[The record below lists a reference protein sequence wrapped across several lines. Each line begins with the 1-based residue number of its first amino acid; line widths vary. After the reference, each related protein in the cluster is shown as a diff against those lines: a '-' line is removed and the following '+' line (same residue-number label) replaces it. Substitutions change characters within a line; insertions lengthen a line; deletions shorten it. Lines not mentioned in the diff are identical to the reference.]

1 MNKKI
6 KLSLCVLMATQSL
19 MAVTHANNTSADYVD
34 SNVYYPL
41 DDYNIT
47 HNITAKDLDIKNS
60 TINGTKMTADS
71 IKLDKTTSTEGSSF
85 VGNNITISNGS
96 NIKGSFTHNNSILNK
111 IDKLSISNSNVTAS
125 GTTNVNALDLQAEAV
140 FSGDL
145 NIDYF
150 SNSDG
155 KLQGSKDK
163 LLNLTITDAVPLNT
177 LSNMDYVSFNYEC
190 DFGGCNIDASG
201 KTISNSIF
209 NLIKN
214 GSRMNNINANNSTFN
229 SKDFGVIEFISGN
242 ITNSV
247 INIGFQNI
255 ISANTNNATINL
267 NHATMIPN
275 SQLIIQAGE
284 HTNMKVNDNSQG
296 EFIIQS
302 MHMDP
307 DSMDFKP
314 NASPTK
320 VQATITSNLNKLTS
334 TIVFQFGPSSTII
347 KNKGEIELD
356 IKTADG
362 VSIKDVEL
370 DKFTLKENSD
380 IKASNVVLSDGAING
395 KITATKANL
404 DNMRVSTGLITAN
417 DITLSNSKSVNIH
430 TINATLKDTEVGT
443 AYIENISK
451 DSQNVTFIG
460 KLTTTNELNADI
472 FNFKND
478 VEVAG
483 GGIFNSS
490 KDTGYKNVK
499 ANIINISDTTL
510 INRVSNKLEANTINL
525 SNTTSDYNAS
535 ANIINIDKNSNIN
548 GNLDFSDTLNI
559 DNSTIGGKITNQ
571 AGAKLL
577 KITNDSIINAEIDT
591 DTKFLGIGNK
601 GNIFNASVSVGEFG
615 DDNIN
620 NIFTKDFTSKGNAWA
635 DDNTFLD
642 TLNVED
648 TLYASKSNTFA
659 DINAKN
665 LNFTGTGLI
674 ELNNHDLRADGSA
687 IIDGMEVNAYNFLMN
702 NAEIKNTNTMA
713 YLLGNKETP
722 IKNPANI
729 YKPTI
734 TSGTYI
740 LNDMS
745 NKGGIRANAVN
756 TANSHLVGQFATND
770 LVSNDTNYYLLG
782 GGIDTTLYES
792 FSGAVIARN
801 SASGANNNI
810 RINNTNILGLTKGLV
825 PVAIVKESDITR
837 ANALSK
843 DYFKLSYIRGTN
855 TYSFNENMEHY
866 KKFVTQDG
874 KVYHAWLVGST
885 IHGDDMG
892 ELNEGNVE
900 GVANGTDESFNAA
913 IIANGN
919 ANAGTSPKD
928 TNVNEVYE
936 EIKNTTASDVIL
948 KYDEEVGLIFEGL
961 DEEKGNAIDEIAS
974 LDEYIKNLVLNSSKQ
989 RLVGIKDLSHGLGFW
1004 YDAYAGKASTNLSDL
1019 KYKGLSFGIDKK
1031 FENSNN
1037 DLYFGLYANTM
1048 QVDVSK
1054 TIKASIDSKSAG
1066 FYTSAIYH
1074 NGLYLDFLAA
1084 ITGAKSDVEES
1095 AFTTMSNKSNI
1106 FLASAAIGFK
1116 YGEKLY
1122 VEPSFGLN
1130 YAYMP
1135 SMKFKEDITEVT
1147 RFKKSLFSILPSFKV
1162 GYQNDKIDFYTSL
1175 TIEKDLSTSP
1185 YVEIEDDYV
1194 IVQRHGEKDFRLKTS
1209 AGIDYKASDFTNIK
1223 FDFTKD
1229 FYGNFNNDY
1238 RFNLGVRHSF

>member
-1 MNKKI
+1 MNRKV

-19 MAVTHANNTSADYVD
+19 VAATHANNTDHEMNKPTVIHKF
-34 SNVYYPL
+34 
-41 DDYNIT
+41 DDYNIN
-47 HNITAKDLDIKNS
+47 HNVTVKDLTITNS
-60 TINGTKMTADS
+60 SVNNTKMTADS
-71 IKLDKTTSTEGSSF
+71 IKLDNTTSSEGSSF

-96 NIKGSFTHNNSILNK
+96 NIKGSFTHNNSAKKK
-111 IDKLSISNSNVTAS
+111 IDKLSISNSNVVAS
-125 GTTNVNALDLQAEAV
+125 GTTTVNALDLQAGAV
-140 FSGDL
+140 FTGDL

-163 LLNLTITDAVPLNT
+163 LSTLTADFTLKD
-177 LSNMDYVSFNYEC
+177 LSNMDYVKVNYNC
-190 DFGGCNIDASG
+190 DSANGCYIDASG
-201 KTISNSIF
+201 KKITNSEL
-209 NLIKN
+209 NLKN
-214 GSRMNNINANNSTFN
+214 GISMIANINADNSTFN
-229 SKDFGVIEFISGN
+229 STNGTGIFNAMSGN
-242 ITNSV
+242 ISNSV
-247 INIGFQNI
+247 FNVGIQNVIN
-255 ISANTNNATINL
+255 ADTNNVTVNL
-267 NHATMIPN
+267 NSIITQPN
-275 SQLIIQAGE
+275 SQIWTTQGE
-284 HTNMKVNDNSQG
+284 HIDMKVNGNNQG
-296 EFIIQS
+296 EFIIQNIDMNS
-302 MHMDP
+302 MIP
-307 DSMDFKP
+307 KP
-314 NASPTK
+314 NASSTK
-320 VQATITSNLNKLTS
+320 VQATITGNLNKLTS
-334 TIVFQFGPSSTII
+334 TYVDNSSPFPYAI
-347 KNKGEIELD
+347 KNQGEIELD

-395 KITATKANL
+395 NITTDIANL
-404 DNMRVSTGLITAN
+404 TNIRVSTGLITAN
-417 DITLSNSKSVNIH
+417 NLTLSNSKSVNLH
-430 TINATLKDTEVGT
+430 ATNATLKDTEVGT

-499 ANIINISDTTL
+499 ANTITISDVTL
-510 INRVSNKLEANTINL
+510 NNRASNKLEANTINL

-535 ANIINIDKNSNIN
+535 ASIINIDKNSNIN

-571 AGAKLL
+571 TGAKLL

-591 DTKFLGIGNK
+591 NTKFLGLGNK
-601 GNIFNASVSVGEFG
+601 GNIFNANVSVGEFG

-620 NIFTKDFTSKGNAWA
+620 NIFRKDFTSKGNAYS
-635 DDNTFLD
+635 DDNIFLA
-642 TLNVED
+642 TLNVGD

-674 ELNNHDLRADGSA
+674 ELNNHNLRADGSA

-702 NAEIKNTNTMA
+702 DAKIKNTNTMA

-722 IKNPANI
+722 IENPANI

-734 TSGTYI
+734 TSGTYT

-801 SASGANNNI
+801 SASGANNSI
-810 RINNTNILGLTKGLV
+810 RINNTDILGLTKGLV
-825 PVAIVKESDITR
+825 PVAILKESDITR

-855 TYSFNENMEHY
+855 IYSFNENMEHY

-892 ELNEGNVE
+892 ELDESNVE
-900 GVANGTDESFNAA
+900 GVANGTDDSFNGA

-928 TNVNEVYE
+928 TDVNEVYE

-961 DEEKGNAIDEIAS
+961 DEEKGNAIDEITG

-989 RLVGIKDLSHGLGFW
+989 RLVGIKNLSHGLGFW
-1004 YDAYAGKASTNLSDL
+1004 YDAYAGKASTKLSDL

-1084 ITGAKSDVEES
+1084 ITGARSDVEES

-1122 VEPSFGLN
+1122 VEPSFGLH

-1147 RFKKSLFSILPSFKV
+1147 RFKKSLFSILPSFKI
-1162 GYQNDKIDFYTSL
+1162 GYQNDKIDFYTSIA
-1175 TIEKDLSTSP
+1175 IEKDLSTSP
-1185 YVEIEDDYV
+1185 YVEIEDDYL

-1223 FDFTKD
+1223 LDFTKD

>member
-19 MAVTHANNTSADYVD
+19 MAHVNSTDQVMNEP
-34 SNVYYPL
+34 NVIYKM
-41 DDYNIT
+41 DDYNINHDVT
-47 HNITAKDLDIKNS
+47 VKDLTITNS
-60 TINGTKMTADS
+60 TINGTKMTANS
-71 IKLDKTTSTEGSSF
+71 IKLDNTTSTEGSNF
-85 VGNNITISNGS
+85 VGDNITISNGS
-96 NIKGSFTHNNSILNK
+96 NIKGSFTYNNFINKK

-125 GTTNVNALDLQAEAV
+125 GTTIVNALDLQAGAE

-145 NIDYF
+145 NIYYF

-163 LLNLTITDAVPLNT
+163 LSTLTADSTLNA
-177 LSNMDYVSFNYEC
+177 LSNMDYVKVNYNC
-190 DFGGCNIDASG
+190 NSSNGCNIDASG
-201 KTISNSIF
+201 KTITNSEL
-209 NLIKN
+209 NLIN
-214 GSRMNNINANNSTFN
+214 GISMIANMNANNSTFN
-229 SKDFGVIEFISGN
+229 STKGAGLLNIMSGKV
-242 ITNSV
+242 TNSV
-247 INIGFQNI
+247 FNVGIQNVIN
-255 ISANTNNATINL
+255 ANTNNVTINL
-267 NHATMIPN
+267 NPTTILPN
-275 SQLIIQAGE
+275 SQIITQAGE
-284 HTNMKVNDNSQG
+284 HIGMKVNGNNQG
-296 EFIIQS
+296 EFIIQNADMS
-302 MHMDP
+302 LMM
-307 DSMDFKP
+307 P

-320 VQATITSNLNKLTS
+320 VQATIISNLNKLTS
-334 TIVFQFGPSSTII
+334 TVVNNSGPRPTTIE
-347 KNKGEIELD
+347 NKGEIELD

-362 VSIKDVEL
+362 VNIKDVEL

-380 IKASNVVLSDGAING
+380 INALNVTLSDGAING
-395 KITATKANL
+395 KITTDTANL
-404 DNMRVSTGLITAN
+404 TNMRVSTGLIKAN

-430 TINATLKDTEVGT
+430 ATNATLKDTEVGT

-451 DSQNVTFIG
+451 DSQNVTFTG
-460 KLTTTNELNADI
+460 KLTTINELNADI

-478 VEVAG
+478 VEVMG

-499 ANIINISDTTL
+499 ANTINISDTTL
-510 INRVSNKLEANTINL
+510 NNRALNKLEANTINL

-535 ANIINIDKNSNIN
+535 ASIINIDKNSNIN
-548 GNLDFSDTLNI
+548 GNIDFSDTLNI

-591 DTKFLGIGNK
+591 NTKFLGLGNK
-601 GNIFNASVSVGEFG
+601 GNIFSANVSVGEFG

-620 NIFTKDFTSKGNAWA
+620 NIFKKDFTSKGNAWA
-635 DDNTFLD
+635 NDNTFLA

-659 DINAKN
+659 NINAKN
-665 LNFTGTGLI
+665 LNFIGTGLI

-734 TSGTYI
+734 TSGTYT

-770 LVSNDTNYYLLG
+770 LVSNDSNYYLLG

-801 SASGANNNI
+801 SATGANNNI

-825 PVAIVKESDITR
+825 PVAIVKESDIIR

-892 ELNEGNVE
+892 ELNKDNVE

-948 KYDEEVGLIFEGL
+948 KYDEEVGLIFKGI
-961 DEEKGNAIDEIAS
+961 DEEKGNAIDEITS

-1004 YDAYAGKASTNLSDL
+1004 YDAYAGKASTKLSDL

-1122 VEPSFGLN
+1122 VEPSFGFN

-1135 SMKFKEDITEVT
+1135 RMKFKEDITEVT

-1175 TIEKDLSTSP
+1175 AIEKDLSTSP

-1194 IVQRHGEKDFRLKTS
+1194 IVQRHGEKDFKLKTS

>member
-19 MAVTHANNTSADYVD
+19 MAHVNNTSQEINMPNAV
-34 SNVYYPL
+34 YPL
-41 DDYNIT
+41 DDYNIE

-85 VGNNITISNGS
+85 LGNNITISNGS

-111 IDKLSISNSNVTAS
+111 IDKLSISNSNVAAS
-125 GTTNVNALDLQAEAV
+125 GITIVNALDLQAGAV
-140 FSGDL
+140 FTGDL

-163 LLNLTITDAVPLNT
+163 LLNLTINNIASKT
-177 LSNMDYVSFNYEC
+177 LSNMDYVSFNYNC
-190 DFGGCNIDASG
+190 SFTSDCVINASG
-201 KTISNSIF
+201 KTISNSEL
-209 NLIKN
+209 NLNEGLSIIT
-214 GSRMNNINANNSTFN
+214 NINADNSTFN
-229 SKDFGVIEFISGN
+229 STKGMGFFNIKSGN
-242 ITNSV
+242 ITNSIFNV
-247 INIGFQNI
+247 GIQSLIN
-255 ISANTNNATINL
+255 ADTNNVVVNL
-267 NHATMIPN
+267 NPITMLPLPN
-275 SQLIIQAGE
+275 SQLFIQAGE
-284 HTNMKVNDNSQG
+284 HTNMKVNGNNQG
-296 EFIIQS
+296 EFIIQNIDMSS
-302 MHMDP
+302 MP
-307 DSMDFKP
+307 LKP

-334 TIVFQFGPSSTII
+334 TVVDQGGPQLIVI
-347 KNKGEIELD
+347 KNIGEIELD

-362 VSIKDVEL
+362 ISIKDVEL

-380 IKASNVVLSDGAING
+380 IKASNVTLSDGAING
-395 KITATKANL
+395 KITTDIANL
-404 DNMRVSTGLITAN
+404 TNIRVSTGLITAN
-417 DITLSNSKSVNIH
+417 NLTLSDSKSVNIH

-451 DSQNVTFIG
+451 DSQNVTFTG
-460 KLTTTNELNADI
+460 KLTTINELNADI

-478 VEVAG
+478 IEVMG

-510 INRVSNKLEANTINL
+510 NNRALNKLEANTINL

-535 ANIINIDKNSNIN
+535 ASIINIDKNSNIN
-548 GNLDFSDTLNI
+548 GNIDFSDTLNI
-559 DNSTIGGKITNQ
+559 DNSTISGKITNQ

-591 DTKFLGIGNK
+591 NTKFLGLGNK
-601 GNIFNASVSVGEFG
+601 GNIFNANVSVGEFG

-635 DDNTFLD
+635 DDNTFLA

-659 DINAKN
+659 NINAKN
-665 LNFTGTGLI
+665 LNFKGTGLI

-734 TSGTYI
+734 TSGTYT

-825 PVAIVKESDITR
+825 PVAILKESDITR
-837 ANALSK
+837 ANVLGK

-892 ELNEGNVE
+892 ELDESNVE

-961 DEEKGNAIDEIAS
+961 DEEKGNAIDEITS

-1004 YDAYAGKASTNLSDL
+1004 YDAYAGKASTKLSDL

-1084 ITGAKSDVEES
+1084 ITGARSDVEES
-1095 AFTTMSNKSNI
+1095 AFTTISNKSNI

-1122 VEPSFGLN
+1122 VEPSFGFN

-1175 TIEKDLSTSP
+1175 AIEKDLSTSP

>member
-19 MAVTHANNTSADYVD
+19 IAHVNNTDKVMNEPNASYTM
-34 SNVYYPL
+34 N
-41 DDYNIT
+41 DYNINHDVT
-47 HNITAKDLDIKNS
+47 VKDLTITNS
-60 TINGTKMTADS
+60 TINGTKMTANS
-71 IKLDKTTSTEGSSF
+71 IKLDNTTSTEGSSF
-85 VGNNITISNGS
+85 LGNNITISNGS
-96 NIKGSFTHNNSILNK
+96 NIKGSFTHNNSINKK
-111 IDKLSISNSNVTAS
+111 IDKLSISNSNVVAS
-125 GTTNVNALDLQAEAV
+125 GITTINTLDLQAGAV
-140 FSGDL
+140 FTGDL
-145 NIDYF
+145 NIDNF

-163 LLNLTITDAVPLNT
+163 FLNLTVNNMFLNT

-190 DFGGCNIDASG
+190 GLYGGCRINASG
-201 KTISNSIF
+201 KTISNSEVNLNNGVSMITDINADNSIF
-209 NLIKN
+209 NTSITSN
-214 GSRMNNINANNSTFN
+214 GSFYIAN
-229 SKDFGVIEFISGN
+229 GN

-247 INIGFQNI
+247 FNVGFQSMI
-255 ISANTNNATINL
+255 NADTDNAVINL
-267 NHATMIPN
+267 NHSTMLPN

-284 HTNMKVNDNSQG
+284 HTNMKVNGNNQG
-296 EFIIQS
+296 EIIVQNIDMSS
-302 MHMDP
+302 MP
-307 DSMDFKP
+307 LKP

-334 TIVFQFGPSSTII
+334 TVVDNVSSTII
-347 KNKGEIELD
+347 KNIGEIELD

-380 IKASNVVLSDGAING
+380 IKASNVTLSDGAING
-395 KITATKANL
+395 KITTDIANL
-404 DNMRVSTGLITAN
+404 TNMRVSTGLITAN

-451 DSQNVTFIG
+451 DSQNVTFTG
-460 KLTTTNELNADI
+460 KLTTINELNADI

-478 VEVAG
+478 VEVMG

-499 ANIINISDTTL
+499 ANTINISDTTL
-510 INRVSNKLEANTINL
+510 INRASNKLEANTINL

-535 ANIINIDKNSNIN
+535 ASIINIDKNSNIN
-548 GNLDFSDTLNI
+548 GNIDFSDTLNI
-559 DNSTIGGKITNQ
+559 DNSTISGKITNQ

-591 DTKFLGIGNK
+591 NTKFLGLGNK
-601 GNIFNASVSVGEFG
+601 GNIFNANVSVGEFG

-635 DDNTFLD
+635 DDNTFLA

-659 DINAKN
+659 NINAKN

-734 TSGTYI
+734 TSGTYT

-745 NKGGIRANAVN
+745 NKGGIRANVVN

-825 PVAIVKESDITR
+825 PVAILKESDITR
-837 ANALSK
+837 ANVLGK

-892 ELNEGNVE
+892 ELNEDNVE

-961 DEEKGNAIDEIAS
+961 DEEKGNAIDEITS

-1004 YDAYAGKASTNLSDL
+1004 YDAYTGKASTKLSDL

-1122 VEPSFGLN
+1122 VEPSFGFN

-1135 SMKFKEDITEVT
+1135 RMKFKEDITEVT

-1175 TIEKDLSTSP
+1175 AIEKDLSTSP

>member
-19 MAVTHANNTSADYVD
+19 IAHVNNTDKVMNEPNASYTM
-34 SNVYYPL
+34 N
-41 DDYNIT
+41 DYNISHDVT
-47 HNITAKDLDIKNS
+47 VKDLTITNS
-60 TINGTKMTADS
+60 SVNGTKMTANS
-71 IKLDKTTSTEGSSF
+71 IKLDNTTSTEGSSF
-85 VGNNITISNGS
+85 LGNNITISNGS
-96 NIKGSFTHNNSILNK
+96 NIKGSFTYNNSINKK
-111 IDKLSISNSNVTAS
+111 IDKLSISNSNVVAS
-125 GTTNVNALDLQAEAV
+125 GITNVNDLDLQAGAV
-140 FSGDL
+140 FTGDL

-163 LLNLTITDAVPLNT
+163 LLNLTIKDLALNT
-177 LSNMDYVSFNYEC
+177 LSNMDFVSLNYEC
-190 DFGGCNIDASG
+190 SFAGDCKTDASG
-201 KTISNSIF
+201 KTISNSVF
-209 NLIKN
+209 NLSQGFSNMI
-214 GSRMNNINANNSTFN
+214 NINANNSTFN
-229 SKDFGVIEFISGN
+229 SKGMGFIQFTSGN

-247 INIGFQNI
+247 FNIGFQNLI
-255 ISANTNNATINL
+255 NANTNNATINL
-267 NHATMIPN
+267 HPSIMSPN
-275 SQLIIQAGE
+275 SQLVIQAGE
-284 HTNMKVNDNSQG
+284 HIDMKVNGNNQG
-296 EFIIQS
+296 EFIIQNIYMDMNS
-302 MHMDP
+302 MVL
-307 DSMDFKP
+307 KP

-334 TIVFQFGPSSTII
+334 TAAENTII
-347 KNKGEIELD
+347 KNLGEIELD

-380 IKASNVVLSDGAING
+380 IKASNVTLNDGAING
-395 KITATKANL
+395 KITTDIANL
-404 DNMRVSTGLITAN
+404 TNIRVSTGLITAS
-417 DITLSNSKSVNIH
+417 DITLNNSKSVNIH

-451 DSQNVTFIG
+451 DSQNVTFTG
-460 KLTTTNELNADI
+460 KLTTINELNADI

-478 VEVAG
+478 IEVMG

-510 INRVSNKLEANTINL
+510 INRALNKLEANIINL
-525 SNTTSDYNAS
+525 SNTISDYNAS
-535 ANIINIDKNSNIN
+535 ASIINIDKNSNIN

-559 DNSTIGGKITNQ
+559 DNSTISGKITNQ

-591 DTKFLGIGNK
+591 NTKFLGLGNK
-601 GNIFNASVSVGEFG
+601 GNIFNANVSVGEFG

-635 DDNTFLD
+635 DDNTFLA

-659 DINAKN
+659 NINAKN

-734 TSGTYI
+734 TSGTYT

-825 PVAIVKESDITR
+825 PVAIVKESDIVR
-837 ANALSK
+837 ANVLGK

-900 GVANGTDESFNAA
+900 GVVNGTDESFNAA

-961 DEEKGNAIDEIAS
+961 DEEKGNAIDEITS

-1004 YDAYAGKASTNLSDL
+1004 YDAYAGKASTKLSDL

-1175 TIEKDLSTSP
+1175 AIEKDLSTSP

>member
-1 MNKKI
+1 MNRKV

-19 MAVTHANNTSADYVD
+19 MAHVNNTNQEINMPSAT
-34 SNVYYPL
+34 YPL

-47 HNITAKDLDIKNS
+47 HNITVKDLDIKNS
-60 TINGTKMTADS
+60 TINGTTMTADS
-71 IKLDKTTSTEGSSF
+71 IKLDNTTSTDGSSF

-96 NIKGSFTHNNSILNK
+96 NIKGSFTHNNSAKKK
-111 IDKLSISNSNVTAS
+111 IDKLSISNSNVVAS
-125 GTTNVNALDLQAEAV
+125 GTTTVNALDLQAGAV
-140 FSGDL
+140 FTGDL

-163 LLNLTITDAVPLNT
+163 LSTLTADFTLTA
-177 LSNMDYVSFNYEC
+177 LSNMDYVKVNYNC
-190 DFGGCNIDASG
+190 DSANGCYIDASG
-201 KTISNSIF
+201 KKITNSEL
-209 NLIKN
+209 NLKN
-214 GSRMNNINANNSTFN
+214 GISMIANINANNSTFN
-229 SKDFGVIEFISGN
+229 STNGTGIFNAMSGN
-242 ITNSV
+242 ISNSV
-247 INIGFQNI
+247 FNVGIQNVIN
-255 ISANTNNATINL
+255 ADTNNVTINL
-267 NHATMIPN
+267 NPTTMLPN
-275 SQLIIQAGE
+275 SQIWTTQGE
-284 HTNMKVNDNSQG
+284 HIDMKVNGNNQG
-296 EFIIQS
+296 EFIIQNVDMNS
-302 MHMDP
+302 MIP
-307 DSMDFKP
+307 KP

-320 VQATITSNLNKLTS
+320 VQATITGNLNKLTS
-334 TIVFQFGPSSTII
+334 TYVDNSSPFPYAI
-347 KNKGEIELD
+347 KNQGEIELD

-395 KITATKANL
+395 NITTDIANL
-404 DNMRVSTGLITAN
+404 TNIRVSTGLITAN
-417 DITLSNSKSVNIH
+417 NLTLSNSKSVNLH
-430 TINATLKDTEVGT
+430 ATNATLKDTEVGT

-499 ANIINISDTTL
+499 ANTINISDVTL
-510 INRVSNKLEANTINL
+510 NNRASNKLEANTINL

-535 ANIINIDKNSNIN
+535 ASIINIDKNSNIN

-571 AGAKLL
+571 TGAKLL

-591 DTKFLGIGNK
+591 NTKFLGLGNK
-601 GNIFNASVSVGEFG
+601 GNIFNANVSVGEFG

-635 DDNTFLD
+635 DDNIFLA
-642 TLNVED
+642 TLNVGD

-734 TSGTYI
+734 TSGTYT

-825 PVAIVKESDITR
+825 PVAILKESDITR
-837 ANALSK
+837 ANVLGK

-961 DEEKGNAIDEIAS
+961 DEEKGNAIDEITS

-1004 YDAYAGKASTNLSDL
+1004 YDAYAGKASTKLSGL

-1122 VEPSFGLN
+1122 AEPSFGLN

-1175 TIEKDLSTSP
+1175 AIEKDLSTSP

-1223 FDFTKD
+1223 LDFTKD

>member
-19 MAVTHANNTSADYVD
+19 IAHVNNTDKVMNEPNASYTM
-34 SNVYYPL
+34 N
-41 DDYNIT
+41 DYNINHDVT
-47 HNITAKDLDIKNS
+47 VKDLTITNS
-60 TINGTKMTADS
+60 SVNGAKMTANS
-71 IKLDKTTSTEGSSF
+71 IKLDNTTSSESSSF

-96 NIKGSFTHNNSILNK
+96 NIKGSFTYNNSINKK

-125 GTTNVNALDLQAEAV
+125 GTTTVNYLDLQAGAL
-140 FSGDL
+140 FTGDL
-145 NIDYF
+145 NIYTF

-163 LLNLTITDAVPLNT
+163 LLNLTINDLDLNT

-190 DFGGCNIDASG
+190 SYGGCNTDASG
-201 KTISNSIF
+201 KTISNSVF
-209 NLIKN
+209 NLSWGTSSMI
-214 GSRMNNINANNSTFN
+214 NINANNSTFN
-229 SKDFGVIEFISGN
+229 SKDFGSILFASGN

-247 INIGFQNI
+247 FNIGFQNLI
-255 ISANTNNATINL
+255 NANTNNATINL

-275 SQLIIQAGE
+275 SQLVIQAGE

-296 EFIIQS
+296 EFIVQNVDMSS
-302 MHMDP
+302 MP
-307 DSMDFKP
+307 FKP

-334 TIVFQFGPSSTII
+334 TIVSQFGPSLTII
-347 KNKGEIELD
+347 KNEGEIELD

-362 VSIKDVEL
+362 VNIKDVEL

-380 IKASNVVLSDGAING
+380 IKASNVTLSDGAING

-404 DNMRVSTGLITAN
+404 DNMRVSTGLIKAN

-451 DSQNVTFIG
+451 DSQNVTFTG
-460 KLTTTNELNADI
+460 KLTTINELNADI

-478 VEVAG
+478 VEVMG

-499 ANIINISDTTL
+499 ANTININDTTL
-510 INRVSNKLEANTINL
+510 INRVSNTLEANIINL

-535 ANIINIDKNSNIN
+535 ASIINIDKNSNIN
-548 GNLDFSDTLNI
+548 GNIDFSDTLNI
-559 DNSTIGGKITNQ
+559 DNSTISGKITNQ

-591 DTKFLGIGNK
+591 NTKFLGLGNK
-601 GNIFNASVSVGEFG
+601 GNIFNANVSVGEFG

-620 NIFTKDFTSKGNAWA
+620 NIFTKDFTSKGNAYS
-635 DDNTFLD
+635 DDNTFLA

-659 DINAKN
+659 NINAKN
-665 LNFTGTGLI
+665 LNFIGTGLI

-702 NAEIKNTNTMA
+702 NADIKNTNTMA

-734 TSGTYI
+734 TSGTYT

-770 LVSNDTNYYLLG
+770 LVSNDSNYYLLG

-892 ELNEGNVE
+892 ELNKDNVE

-961 DEEKGNAIDEIAS
+961 DEEKGNAIDEITS

-1004 YDAYAGKASTNLSDL
+1004 YDAYAGKASTKLSGL

-1122 VEPSFGLN
+1122 VEPSFGFN

-1135 SMKFKEDITEVT
+1135 RMKFEEDITEVT

-1175 TIEKDLSTSP
+1175 AIEKDLSTSP